1 MEEVE
6 AIATRV
12 LVMDGGHIIAGGTVD
27 ELVARLRYEEHVA
40 LEVGE
45 PTPALVEDIGRIG
58 GVKRVTREDRV
69 LHVYSEAG
77 ANNLDRIISS
87 AQAAGGVRSIRAD
100 KPTLED
106 VFLTLTGRKLRD
118 GGDA

>member
-6 AIATRV
+6 AIASRV
-12 LVMDGGHIIAGGTVD
+12 AIMDQGHIIAGGTVD
-27 ELVARLRYEEHVA
+27 ELVARIPYEEHVT
-40 LEVGE
+40 LEVGA
-45 PTPALVEDIGRIG
+45 PTPAVVEDLGRIS

-69 LHVYSEAG
+69 LHVFSEAG
-77 ANNLDRIISS
+77 SRNLDRIISS

-106 VFLTLTGRKLRD
+106 VFLTLTGKRLRD
-118 GGDA
+118 GGET

>member
-6 AIATRV
+6 AIASRV
-12 LVMDGGHIIAGGTVD
+12 AIMDQGHVIAGGTVD
-27 ELVARLRYEEHVA
+27 ELVERIQYEERVT

-45 PTPALVEDIGRIG
+45 PTVAVEEDIGRIA
-58 GVKRVTREDRV
+58 GVKQVTRDGGCLRIV
-69 LHVYSEAG
+69 SEVG
-77 ANNLDRIISS
+77 SRNLDRIISS

-106 VFLTLTGRKLRD
+106 VFLTLTGKRLRD
-118 GGDA
+118 GGEA